1 MPVDRILEM
10 QYKTIL
16 VLLIFCAEIT
26 LIWLF
31 QIVVGYV
38 FPSLVLSPY
47 SVVDGFTRTFGGDA
61 AWWATLVLVLCGLFT
76 LELSVAAL
84 KQRFAGSL
92 NQVWRTDRGRDDPR
106 AWDTRLWKEIERD
119 RGCKARLEEM
129 ARG

>member
-1 MPVDRILEM
+1 M

-16 VLLIFCAEIT
+16 VLLIFCAEIA

-38 FPSLVLSPY
+38 FTSLVISPY

-61 AWWATLVLVLCGLFT
+61 AWWATLALVLGGLFT
-76 LELSVAAL
+76 VELSVAAL
-84 KQRFAGSL
+84 RQRLAGSL
-92 NQVWRTDRGRDDPR
+92 NQGWRTSAGRDHVR

-129 ARG
+129 ARE